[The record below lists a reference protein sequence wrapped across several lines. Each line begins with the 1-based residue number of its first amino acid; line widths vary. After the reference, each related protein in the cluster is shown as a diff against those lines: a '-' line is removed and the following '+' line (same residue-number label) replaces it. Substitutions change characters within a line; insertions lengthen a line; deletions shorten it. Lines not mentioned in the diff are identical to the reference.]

1 MYSKRPK
8 PADRNPLP
16 NKLVRVE
23 SKKIVIPNKEPVPK
37 KSGPIDYLGKPKTA
51 NKSTSAPT
59 PEKSYETVFHGVGK
73 YVGSG
78 KDVWAF
84 VWLDDFDTPP
94 AANDEGI
101 KN

>member
-8 PADRNPLP
+8 PADLSPLP

-23 SKKIVIPNKEPVPK
+23 SKKIVIRNQDPVPK
-37 KSGPIDYLGKPKTA
+37 KPGPINYLGKPKAT
-51 NKSTSAPT
+51 NKGTSVSTPQ
-59 PEKSYETVFHGVGK
+59 KSYETVFHGVGK

-84 VWLDDFDTPP
+84 VWIDDFDTLP
-94 AANDEGI
+94 AANDESI
-101 KN
+101 KE

>member
-16 NKLVRVE
+16 NKFVRVE
-23 SKKIVIPNKEPVPK
+23 SKKIVIPNKDPVPK
-37 KSGPIDYLGKPKTA
+37 KSGPVNYLGKTHPTS
-51 NKSTSAPT
+51 KSTSAT
-59 PEKSYETVFHGVGK
+59 TQQKTYETIFHGVGK